1 MLRSYILPHPSLA
14 LSPGSP
20 RLPFPVQLNTEPRIG
35 WSRCLGRADIFETLT
50 PRCARKSFNRGLCVF
65 LLHCW
70 KQNKFH
76 STSLQLL
83 LPLVQQH
90 FMEIHS
96 ILAATQCCHLIH
108 PSIFLTR
115 VIPKWCC
122 WAWGGDTC
130 WPGCQSITVVI
141 LNFNSL
147 YFLHCGTTLALG
159 AICKDIKVT
168 TTTVRILSR
177 TGDHIIDY
185 GSLSAPHVEQT
196 VSLK

>member
-1 MLRSYILPHPSLA
+1 MSIPWNIHLLHTGFLRPLIYMSATHLCSLWANSLFSSKKKKEKKGGGLKMLRSYILPHPSLA

-122 WAWGGDTC
+122 WGLLGLRR
-130 WPGCQSITVVI
+130 G
-141 LNFNSL
+141 
-147 YFLHCGTTLALG
+147 YMLARMP
-159 AICKDIKVT
+159 IYYSCHFKF
-168 TTTVRILSR
+168 
-177 TGDHIIDY
+177 
-185 GSLSAPHVEQT
+185 
-196 VSLK
+196 